1 MARYVLRVFRDNVTG
16 WVPTILV
23 VAVVTTLVGICMN
36 QFVWT
41 SSPLFT
47 LAARQAGLDPAEFGM
62 VSVTIYVVVS
72 LLAFFSLT
80 VVGSATV
87 NRIHG
92 TFAQWRLMGASPSQ
106 VLASMWML
114 VGVASLFG
122 SLIGSLAAVPAS
134 LLAVPE
140 FNAMAAE
147 SFADGFGSFAPPA
160 FTPSMA
166 AWLGSLL
173 LGVATCMLG
182 ASIPSLRAAKIR
194 PIEVIRGTGA
204 IGIRHGWRSWAHWAL
219 GLIVMAAAL
228 ALAFSGMGTPRT
240 LAFGQEAGQTFN
252 SALWA
257 GIIASFGMYILVSML
272 IPILLGIGRVVCRLC
287 GSATGVLA
295 ARSAKAKA
303 ASNTNTI
310 APLAL
315 AMGLSVTL
323 LTCARSYGRIL
334 ALGGHPK
341 SLNYADSLLL
351 ITMLCIV
358 SLATSMAVIALSN
371 RSMVAD
377 QALLRSIGLSPTSC
391 DPHVSLAEP
400 AAGRRRG
407 HSLAHPGRRQR
418 KRFRRKIRGA
428 RRHPRGRN
436 PMAGRNRHGHGL
448 LAGIVPHPVHAD
460 SPRAT
465 PQRGRHD
472 THMLTCTQHHTKRA
486 TMGAMKPQSA
496 QANKVTVLA
505 VPLVIAVVECAAMLW
520 EHAIGAPADTMYTF
534 AKDPLGLA
542 LLLAM
547 TIASSAILLVRYWL
561 PAVAL
566 ALEAVLLIVASYWRL
581 DSIVM
586 IQTLVACYAFA
597 RTARG
602 RGLCVGGIG
611 MMLSMTASA
620 IMVHPDVLATEWV
633 SRVVTLAAVGGGAL
647 AVRGRQQAKEA
658 EHKAAEEC
666 RRAAELAFQRDAAI
680 RRSRIAGQL
689 HDSVGQGLTVIIALS
704 EGLAGKTDDP
714 RVEDALHGIN
724 EIARESLGDTRKAVR
739 ALTEF
744 DGAANGDDTHTQ
756 ESDQH
761 SWDDIRPILAHAR
774 RLGIV
779 TVFTE
784 TGTRADD
791 EAQADLCFD
800 VTREA
805 ITNAIRHG
813 QNVVHISIAWN
824 HSENGTVAVII
835 RNDGSPARK
844 DARKDDGT
852 GLVRLFHRVESA
864 SGIFEY
870 GPNEDGEWVVEA
882 TIPSN
887 GVNEKDHTA

>member
-41 SSPLFT
+41 SSPSFT

-272 IPILLGIGRVVCRLC
+272 IPILLGIGRVVRRLC

-377 QALLRSIGLSPTSC
+377 QALLRSIGLS
-391 DPHVSLAEP
+391 HV
-400 AAGRRRG
+400 
-407 HSLAHPGRRQR
+407 
-418 KRFRRKIRGA
+418 
-428 RRHPRGRN
+428 
-436 PMAGRNRHGHGL
+436 
-448 LAGIVPHPVHAD
+448 V
-460 SPRAT
+460 
-465 PQRGRHD
+465 
-472 THMLTCTQHHTKRA
+472 
-486 TMGAMKPQSA
+486 
-496 QANKVTVLA
+496 
-505 VPLVIAVVECAAMLW
+505 
-520 EHAIGAPADTMYTF
+520 
-534 AKDPLGLA
+534 
-542 LLLAM
+542 
-547 TIASSAILLVRYWL
+547 
-561 PAVAL
+561 
-566 ALEAVLLIVASYWRL
+566 
-581 DSIVM
+581 
-586 IQTLVACYAFA
+586 
-597 RTARG
+597 
-602 RGLCVGGIG
+602 
-611 MMLSMTASA
+611 
-620 IMVHPDVLATEWV
+620 
-633 SRVVTLAAVGGGAL
+633 
-647 AVRGRQQAKEA
+647 
-658 EHKAAEEC
+658 
-666 RRAAELAFQRDAAI
+666 
-680 RRSRIAGQL
+680 
-689 HDSVGQGLTVIIALS
+689 
-704 EGLAGKTDDP
+704 
-714 RVEDALHGIN
+714 
-724 EIARESLGDTRKAVR
+724 
-739 ALTEF
+739 
-744 DGAANGDDTHTQ
+744 
-756 ESDQH
+756 
-761 SWDDIRPILAHAR
+761 
-774 RLGIV
+774 
-779 TVFTE
+779 
-784 TGTRADD
+784 
-791 EAQADLCFD
+791 
-800 VTREA
+800 
-805 ITNAIRHG
+805 
-813 QNVVHISIAWN
+813 
-824 HSENGTVAVII
+824 
-835 RNDGSPARK
+835 
-844 DARKDDGT
+844 
-852 GLVRLFHRVESA
+852 
-864 SGIFEY
+864 
-870 GPNEDGEWVVEA
+870 
-882 TIPSN
+882 
-887 GVNEKDHTA
+887 